1 MVVET
6 AESESADTT
15 VEGIKEVPGVPTKAE
30 AQCQVQG
37 VQPEKN
43 AYEILRIKNIKR
55 NNARLRS
62 LGLISIL
69 EEKRSN
75 AMAEGIDLHADD
87 DDDDET
93 NDDESS
99 DGEWKG
105 EAAAAGS
112 QKKKRKRKK
121 NHEPREGSRK
131 SKRLQGV
138 GVDNE
143 PLSKLPQDRE
153 FVLRERTERVKE
165 CREVRLRAAKAVA
178 ECGAEKAAKENPT
191 ATYEHCLHRVRSM
204 TDKGLANRVKAIERA
219 AGKHCVVKMAIFKS
233 CLQDE
238 NMWELAELASEALER
253 LKALKPIPDC

>member
-1 MVVET
+1 MAVKIAQTESSNAT
-6 AESESADTT
+6 AG
-15 VEGIKEVPGVPTKAE
+15 GIKEVQAE
-30 AQCQVQG
+30 AQCQA
-37 VQPEKN
+37 QPEKN

-62 LGLISIL
+62 LGLISIF

-75 AMAEGIDLHADD
+75 AIAEGIDLHADD
-87 DDDDET
+87 EETSDHEDDE
-93 NDDESS
+93 
-99 DGEWKG
+99 WKD
-105 EAAAAGS
+105 EAAGNR
-112 QKKKRKRKK
+112 KKKRKRKSEK
-121 NHEPREGSRK
+121 NQHQHQQEPREGSRK

-138 GVDNE
+138 GIDNE
-143 PLSKLPQDRE
+143 PLSKLPEDRE
-153 FVLRERTERVKE
+153 FVMRERSERVQE

-238 NMWELAELASEALER
+238 NMWELAELAREALER
-253 LKALKPIPDC
+253 LKALKPIPD